1 MCMISVSGLWLCLR
15 DTVLELT
22 TNWKSR
28 LRDSCVEH
36 NTHGVMLIG
45 KRVNGKVMNY
55 DLRDLDNKMNKSL
68 KFY

>member
-22 TNWKSR
+22 TNWKSIF
-28 LRDSCVEH
+28 RDSCVQH
-36 NTHGVMLIG
+36 NMHGVMRIG

-55 DLRDLDNKMNKSL
+55 DLRDLEQEPKIL
-68 KFY
+68 FE